1 MLHRPPSRTSRLTSN
16 RPAGGLAALAACLG
30 ALALAGCPGPTPPAA
45 TPPAATPPADPPSG
59 AIRPG
64 EPIPYATLAEH
75 LTFNTKSRMQLMGL
89 HGQVVRVRGPV
100 GKVEPERAG
109 ATLHL
114 GSAQGSRVRA
124 QFAEAADVRGVRE
137 GQEVDVVGT
146 FAFRGDYVLLEGARL
161 GGDDRTPPCP
171 AGEQNAH

>member
-1 MLHRPPSRTSRLTSN
+1 MLPPSGSAACAGPPRLTSN
-16 RPAGGLAALAACLG
+16 HPGGGRAFAALTALVG
-30 ALALAGCPGPTPPAA
+30 ALALAGCQEQGPPAA
-45 TPPAATPPADPPSG
+45 GPPPDPPSG
-59 AIRPG
+59 PIRPG

-89 HGQVVRVRGPV
+89 RGQVVQVRGPV

-114 GSAQGSRVRA
+114 GPAQGSRVRA
-124 QFAEAADVRGVRE
+124 QFAEATDLRGLRE

-146 FAFRGDYVLLEGARL
+146 FAFRGDYVLLEDARL
-161 GGDDRTPPCP
+161 GGDPRLP
-171 AGEQNAH
+171 